1 MANQEMPYQE
11 KYNQLFDIYI
21 SETAANYALH
31 EKQGTRNE
39 WLDITLEVM
48 GSGMPK
54 FMSAITSLMRT
65 LAPGRT
71 FKQIANQ
78 MVYMQQ
84 ITQPLSNIEVSWIS
98 DHEVVMEYKNCEIL
112 KRTREIVK
120 KAGLDIT
127 PRFFCEM
134 DQYRHVS
141 PLHPMQKF
149 GIDLSCKL
157 EQNGCTWTFKLK

>member
-1 MANQEMPYQE
+1 MENKEMSHQE
-11 KYNQLFDIYI
+11 KYDQLFDLYI
-21 SETAANYALH
+21 SETAASYAFH
-31 EKQGTRNE
+31 KKKGTINE
-39 WLDITLEVM
+39 WLDTTLEVM

-54 FMSAITSLMRT
+54 FMGVITSLMRT

-71 FKQIANQ
+71 FKQIVNQ

-84 ITQPLSNIEVSWIS
+84 IIQPSSGIEVSWVS
-98 DHEVVMEYKNCEIL
+98 DREAVMEYKDCEIL

-120 KAGLDIT
+120 KAGLNIT

-134 DQYRHVS
+134 DQYRHTS

-149 GIDLSCKL
+149 GLDLSCEL
-157 EQNGCTWTFKLK
+157 EQNGCKWTFILK